1 METASIAVVATQG
14 VEALRATLQRVRAT
28 VDRPHELIVL
38 ADQHSEDVVTY
49 LTRRYLRGD
58 VAAIGL
64 EARGDEIHH
73 CGLDH
78 AFHLAS
84 GDVLIRIEDDLVL
97 SPGWFKALIETLAE
111 HDEIGMLGL
120 VQDPEKPRRGRPPKH
135 RRAPEP
141 VDAVDLRAFA
151 TRRSLFGE
159 HEAALKGEKCT
170 AGCLFQARLR
180 ELGREMAYLPCQVRV
195 AAAPLRTPASGLE
208 FASELPVHDG
218 AGGTIGQLRQVYQLC
233 EEVLLPCMTCGDSE
247 LVVLAVQLEFCAAH
261 GIPVGYLYTLRC
273 AACDEIQYEEDHQF
287 RCPD

>member
-1 METASIAVVATQG
+1 VETASIAVVATRG
-14 VEALRATLQRVRAT
+14 VEALRGTLQRIRTT
-28 VDRPHELIVL
+28 VERPYELIVL

-49 LTRRYLRGD
+49 LTRHYLRGD

-84 GDVLIRIEDDLVL
+84 GDVLVRIEDGLVL
-97 SPGWFKALIETLAE
+97 VPGWFEAVVDTLAE
-111 HDEIGMLGL
+111 HEEIGMLGL
-120 VQDPEKPRRGRPPKH
+120 VQEPEKPRRGRPPKR

-141 VDAVDLRAFA
+141 VETLDLRAFA

-170 AGCLFQARLR
+170 SGCRYQARLR
-180 ELGREMAYLPCQVRV
+180 ELGQGLAYLPCQVRP
-195 AAAPLRTPASGLE
+195 AAGRLHAPASGLE
-208 FASELPVHDG
+208 FASELPAHDG
-218 AGGTIGQLRQVYQLC
+218 GGGTMGRLKQVYRLC
-233 EEVLLPCMTCGDSE
+233 EEVLVPCMICGDNE
-247 LVVLAVQLEFCAAH
+247 LVVLAAQVEFCAAH
-261 GIPVGYLYTLRC
+261 AVPIGYLYTLRC
-273 AACDEIQYEEDHQF
+273 SACDEVQYEEDYQF

>member
-1 METASIAVVATQG
+1 METASIAVVATGG
-14 VEALRATLQRVRAT
+14 VEALRATLQRIRTT
-28 VDRPHELIVL
+28 VERPYELIVL

-49 LTRRYLRGD
+49 LTRHYLRGD

-64 EARGDEIHH
+64 EACGDEIHH

-84 GDVLIRIEDDLVL
+84 GDVLVRIEDDLAL
-97 SPGWFKALIETLAE
+97 APGWFEASIDTLAE
-111 HDEIGMLGL
+111 HDGIGMLGL
-120 VQDPEKPRRGRPPKH
+120 LQDPEKPRRGRPPKH

-141 VDAVDLRAFA
+141 VAGVDLRAFA

-170 AGCLFQARLR
+170 TGCSYQARLR
-180 ELGREMAYLPCQVRV
+180 ELGLGLAYLPCQVRLE
-195 AAAPLRTPASGLE
+195 AGPSRAPASGLE

-218 AGGTIGQLRQVYQLC
+218 AGGTLGQLRQVYQLC
-233 EEVLLPCMTCGDSE
+233 EEVLIPCMTCGDNE
-247 LVVLAVQLEFCAAH
+247 LVVLAAQIEFCAAH
-261 GIPVGYLYTLRC
+261 TVPIGYLYTLRC
-273 AACDEIQYEEDHQF
+273 TACNEVQYEEDHQF